1 MKHEANLPTSNAT
14 GPNYNDYGVRI
25 PAKQSTWK
33 SRAFAAAREL
43 AGVCKAGPRRSGG
56 KGWRT
61 YSLDVCP
68 ITGLSYP
75 DPDPFVDSPRIKADP
90 GGVVIFTM
98 PDRNGDHLYELVAK
112 LRAAGH
118 ELPRMADYEDP
129 FDNRLLYH
137 NPDRESVAGGIG
149 C

>member
-14 GPNYNDYGVRI
+14 GPKCNDYDVPI
-25 PAKQSTWK
+25 PAKKSTWK

-43 AGVCKAGPRRSGG
+43 AGVCKAGPPRSGG

-61 YSLDVCP
+61 YSLGVCP
-68 ITGLSYP
+68 ITGAPYP
-75 DPDPFVDSPRIKADP
+75 DPDPYDESPRIKTHRD
-90 GGVVIFTM
+90 GIVIFTM
-98 PDRNGDHLYELVAK
+98 PDRQGDHLYELVAK

-129 FDNRLLYH
+129 FDTRLLYH
-137 NPDRESVAGGIG
+137 DPADDER
-149 C
+149 